1 MQEVIKILENEHLSK
16 YVFHLGRLRMDYCAH
31 ILDYQ
36 INDSIVIGS
45 NSKMQRQLLL
55 LVHIV

>member
-1 MQEVIKILENEHLSK
+1 MQEVVKILENEHLSK
-16 YVFHLGRLRMDYCAH
+16 YVFHLGRLGMDYCAH

-45 NSKMQRQLLL
+45 YSKM
-55 LVHIV
+55 

>member
-45 NSKMQRQLLL
+45 NSKM
-55 LVHIV
+55 